1 MFLTFCKL
9 NPLKTLQSVT
19 ILHKENFQSVSNLYY
34 FAYILSIFLS
44 FVHRCTPLG
53 FNGNNV
59 TVVLKKV
66 QMFK

>member
-34 FAYILSIFLS
+34 FAYILSIL
-44 FVHRCTPLG
+44 L
-53 FNGNNV
+53 
-59 TVVLKKV
+59 TVVHHWGSMVTTLPLYLKKY
-66 QMFK
+66 KCSNSS